1 MSGHFSA
8 RKASAFAMA
17 NAQFSFWSE
26 PTNLKRNLRRLR
38 AIVWLVTIGAGFVQT
53 WASRFWIEGDGNNY
67 LDVASA
73 YLCGDWKNIV
83 NAYWSPFLSWLL
95 ALCLGVFH
103 SSPYWDS
110 TLLHLLDLVGLL
122 LSLFTF
128 EFFFRAFLRSHI
140 QLPGSEDAEASL
152 SELGW
157 WTLAYSLFL
166 STSLFVLTVL
176 NTTPDVWVAA
186 FTYLIAGLV
195 VRIAHNR
202 GGWHWF
208 ALLGLAL
215 ACAYLTKAFYF
226 PISFVFLLMAWLST
240 GNPLKTLKQAFLGLL
255 AFALVAGP
263 WVALLSRA
271 KNRFTFGDVGK
282 VAFARFYD
290 RPWHPF
296 FWQGENG
303 TGTPIHPVRQLLAKP
318 RLFEFATPVGGSY
331 PPSFDSTYW
340 TDGVRVHFH
349 LSALLLTGSVN
360 AARTSPA
367 ALTRAPPSAAA
378 IRRNFLPDLDSA
390 ARICTRLAYFVL
402 PLTHKDRLAPASPQ
416 AILFMG
422 PAADCV
428 FELLHRTG

>member
-240 GNPLKTLKQAFLGLL
+240 GN
-255 AFALVAGP
+255 
-263 WVALLSRA
+263 
-271 KNRFTFGDVGK
+271 
-282 VAFARFYD
+282 
-290 RPWHPF
+290 
-296 FWQGENG
+296 
-303 TGTPIHPVRQLLAKP
+303 
-318 RLFEFATPVGGSY
+318 
-331 PPSFDSTYW
+331 
-340 TDGVRVHFH
+340 
-349 LSALLLTGSVN
+349 
-360 AARTSPA
+360 
-367 ALTRAPPSAAA
+367 
-378 IRRNFLPDLDSA
+378 
-390 ARICTRLAYFVL
+390 
-402 PLTHKDRLAPASPQ
+402 
-416 AILFMG
+416 
-422 PAADCV
+422 
-428 FELLHRTG
+428 